1 MNRFYAKWIIIS
13 IFALFTPPLLK
24 AGGIMAYGDTKM
36 PAADSAELAKEVT
49 IYRDTYGVPHILGT
63 TDESVAFGLGYAQ
76 SEDNLSRI
84 YQSLM
89 EALGRISEL
98 EGSKENINR
107 DYRVRLLRIPQYAWE
122 NYDRI
127 PQKFQAV
134 LEAFCQGINFYMQKH
149 PDKVP
154 QGMTEVKPQEII
166 SLARYTIIGN
176 FVLPWRT
183 MNEMIRQHE
192 PKGSNMWA
200 VGPKKSANGKAMLFV
215 NPHLPWDGLVQ
226 WYEVHLHSDEGWN
239 MVGGTFFGAPVIF
252 LGHNETLGWS
262 HTVNSP
268 DTWDIYAVELNPDNP
283 QQYRYE
289 GGWREIKSV
298 KETFLAKT
306 ESGFFTST
314 DTLEYT
320 HYGPVLERKETCAY
334 TLKVAGWDD
343 VLALYQWYRMNK
355 AKNLSEFKEA
365 LSIMAIP
372 MFNCVYVDVQGNI
385 FYLYNGKVAHK
396 SEQYDWKQI
405 IPGGTQATEWQ
416 DYLMLNELPQ
426 ALNPASQFVQNCN
439 STPFQ
444 TTLNGNPAPNKF
456 PQYLVGESMNMRAE
470 RALQILEADDS
481 ITLEEFKQ
489 MAFDNYVLLAERA
502 KPDLIKAFY
511 DLPEAERQKYP
522 KVAEAIDII
531 EKWDNQAS
539 KDSIAMPLFHYWTQI
554 YRSTVKS
561 DDPSKAIEA
570 LKKAI
575 DELEKEHGTFKV
587 KWEDIHR
594 IQRGDKE
601 YALDGGP
608 GDYGILHVIGSH
620 HQDGK
625 WYAHGGHSYVMVAVM
640 SQPIEAYSIFPYGSS
655 RIPGSKHYADQT
667 PLFSNDQFKPAW
679 FTKREIMAN
688 LEKAYH
694 PGEF

>member
-1 MNRFYAKWIIIS
+1 MNRFTIIIS
-13 IFALFTPPLLK
+13 IFALF
-24 AGGIMAYGDTKM
+24 MAPGEAKTS
-36 PAADSAELAKEVT
+36 AVDSDELAKEVT
-49 IYRDTYGVPHILGT
+49 IYRDTYGVPHIFGQ

-76 SEDNLSRI
+76 AEDNLPRI
-84 YQSLM
+84 HQSLM
-89 EALGRISEL
+89 EALGRVAEL

-107 DYRVRLLRIPQYAWE
+107 DYRVRLLKIPQFAWE

-127 PQKFQAV
+127 PPKFQAV
-134 LEAFCQGINFYMQKH
+134 LKAFCQGINFYMQKH

-154 QGMTEVKPQEII
+154 QGMTQVKPQEVI
-166 SLARYTIIGN
+166 SLARYTIIEN

-183 MNEMIRQHE
+183 MNEMIRLHE

-200 VGPKKSANGKAMLFV
+200 IGPKKSANGKAMLFV
-215 NPHLPWDGLVQ
+215 NPHLSWDGLVQ
-226 WYEVHLHSDEGWN
+226 WYEAHLHSDEGWN
-239 MVGGTFFGAPVIF
+239 MIGGTFFGSPVIF

-268 DTWDIYAVELNPDNP
+268 DTWDIYAVELNPNNP
-283 QQYRYE
+283 KQYRYE

-298 KETFLAKT
+298 KENFRSKT

-320 HYGPVLERKETCAY
+320 HYGPILERKGNHAY

-365 LSIMAIP
+365 LGMMAIP
-372 MFNCVYVDVQGNI
+372 MFNCVYADVQGNI

-396 SEQYDWKQI
+396 PEQYDWRQI
-405 IPGGTQATEWQ
+405 IPGGIQATEWG
-416 DYLMLNELPQ
+416 DYFTLNELPQ
-426 ALNPASQFVQNCN
+426 VLNPVSQFVQNCN

-444 TTLNGNPAPNKF
+444 TTLDGNPDPNEF
-456 PQYLVGESMNMRAE
+456 PNYLVGEGMNMRGE

-481 ITLEEFKQ
+481 ITLEEFKK
-489 MAFDNYVLLAERA
+489 MAYDNYVLLAERA
-502 KPDLIKAFY
+502 KLDLIKAFLG
-511 DLPEAERQKYP
+511 LPEAERQKYP

-539 KDSIAMPLFHYWTQI
+539 KDSIAMSIFHYWVQI
-554 YRSTVKS
+554 YRSTVKD
-561 DDPSKAIEA
+561 DDPVKALET

-575 DELEKEHGTFKV
+575 DELEKQHGTFKV
-587 KWEDIHR
+587 KWGDIHR
-594 IQRGDKE
+594 IKRGDKE
-601 YALDGGP
+601 YPLDGGS
-608 GDYGILHVIGSH
+608 GSYGILHVIGSQH
-620 HQDGK
+620 RNGK
-625 WYAHGGHSYVMVAVM
+625 WYGNGGHSYVMVAVM

-655 RIPGSKHYADQT
+655 RIPGNKHYADQT
-667 PLFSNDQFKPAW
+667 PLFSSARFKPTW
-679 FTKREIMAN
+679 FTKEEIRAN